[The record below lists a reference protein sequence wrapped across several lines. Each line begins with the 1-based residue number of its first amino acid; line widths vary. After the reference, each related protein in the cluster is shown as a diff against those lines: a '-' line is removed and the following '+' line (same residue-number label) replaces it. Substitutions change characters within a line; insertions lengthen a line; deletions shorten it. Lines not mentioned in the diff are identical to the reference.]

1 MGKRAVSHMAFE
13 DLVGVN
19 REVVVLTG
27 EAHAYSEPD
36 GEKIA
41 ALADEV
47 KTRGNDK
54 DYGEAVPDKASLLM
68 FKLASG
74 QYFRAGNK
82 RTAIVAGDAFLRK
95 NGYVMDI
102 ADTALVAALDKAG
115 VGAATLDDVYSEVE
129 RLSSKSKVARKG
141 WAGVVKEVVDANK
154 DFLTNLAS

>member
-102 ADTALVAALDKAG
+102 ADTALDKAG